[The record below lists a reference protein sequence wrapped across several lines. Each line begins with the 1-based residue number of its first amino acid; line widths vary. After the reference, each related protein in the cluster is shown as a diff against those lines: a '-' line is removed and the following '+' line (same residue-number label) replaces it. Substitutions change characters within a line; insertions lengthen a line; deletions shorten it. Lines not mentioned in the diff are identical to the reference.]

1 LGGFHPHATP
11 HTPTAHP
18 RSRPHPLRTHLSQEN
33 KKTDGD
39 FDLKALP
46 ERLQTQLAVFD
57 ADGDGSLS
65 AAELIRAVELYKASL
80 QKLKN
85 MTYLVIG
92 LVIAMIVV
100 CGVAFGLT
108 FASSLASIK
117 ATKDVQAATTA
128 LTDTASNTL
137 RTAAAAIAASG
148 LVIPS
153 GGRRLESR
161 RLASGGL
168 LAPSSVRGARG
179 VCGVG
184 GRRV

>member
-1 LGGFHPHATP
+1 M
-11 HTPTAHP
+11 
-18 RSRPHPLRTHLSQEN
+18 
-33 KKTDGD
+33 
-39 FDLKALP
+39 
-46 ERLQTQLAVFD
+46 FD
-57 ADGDGSLS
+57 ADGDNRLS
-65 AAELIRAVELYKASL
+65 TSELLRAVELYKASQ

-85 MTYLVIG
+85 MTYLVIA
-92 LVIAMIVV
+92 LIIAMIVV

-108 FASSLASIK
+108 YASSLASIK

-168 LAPSSVRGARG
+168 LAPSSVRGALWG
-179 VCGVG
+179 ASAVVSVG
-184 GRRV
+184 GWSER

>member
-1 LGGFHPHATP
+1 MTP
-11 HTPTAHP
+11 SSETPEP
-18 RSRPHPLRTHLSQEN
+18 SR
-33 KKTDGD
+33 
-39 FDLKALP
+39 
-46 ERLQTQLAVFD
+46 
-57 ADGDGSLS
+57 
-65 AAELIRAVELYKASL
+65 VELTLRGLLLGVLITFVFTAANVYL
-80 QKLKN
+80 GLK
-85 MTYLVIG
+85 V
-92 LVIAMIVV
+92 
-100 CGVAFGLT
+100 GLT